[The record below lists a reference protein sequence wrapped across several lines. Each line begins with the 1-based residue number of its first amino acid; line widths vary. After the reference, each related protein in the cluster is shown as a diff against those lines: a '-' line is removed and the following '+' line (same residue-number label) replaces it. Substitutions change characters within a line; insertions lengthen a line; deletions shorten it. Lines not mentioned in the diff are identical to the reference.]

1 MSKNINK
8 IVKKNVGRGA
18 QKALL
23 NDKAVSRA
31 ALGTMSGLTN
41 IVIGQL

>member
-1 MSKNINK
+1 MSKNISK

-18 QKALL
+18 QKGSL
-23 NDKAVSRA
+23 NDNAVSRA
-31 ALGTMSGLTN
+31 ALGTTSELPN